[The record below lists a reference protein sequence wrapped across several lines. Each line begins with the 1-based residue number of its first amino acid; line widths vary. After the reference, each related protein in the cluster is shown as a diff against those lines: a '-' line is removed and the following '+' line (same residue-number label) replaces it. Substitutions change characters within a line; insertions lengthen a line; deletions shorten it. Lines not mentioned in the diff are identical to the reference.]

1 MKEKIYHGEI
11 QPQTFARALVAEF
24 NDENIRAQQF
34 TTEEGIIVQIATRAN
49 RRSGGK
55 TTLTVSF
62 TKVEDGLS
70 VRVGNQSVFGVAAS
84 LGRTA
89 LSAVRSP
96 FNLLWRLDDLAQD
109 IESLQLDE
117 HVWEVIANVAE
128 AADVSLELSERLR
141 RVVCDYCETPNP
153 VGEASCVACG
163 APLGN
168 VQPTTCPHC
177 GFVVRNNERRCPRC
191 AQPLS

>member
-11 QPQTFARALVAEF
+11 EPQTFARALVAEF

>member
-11 QPQTFARALVAEF
+11 QPQTFARALIAEF
-24 NDENIRAQQF
+24 NDENIRTQQIN
-34 TTEEGIIVQIATRAN
+34 TEEGIIVQIATRAN

-70 VRVGNQSVFGVAAS
+70 VRVGDQSVFGVAAS

-89 LSAVRSP
+89 FSAARNPLS
-96 FNLLWRLDDLAQD
+96 LLGRLDDIAQD
-109 IESLQLDE
+109 IESLQMDE
-117 HVWEVIANVAE
+117 RVWELIAEVA
-128 AADVSLELSERLR
+128 ASINASLELSERLR

-163 APLGN
+163 APLGD
-168 VQPTTCPHC
+168 VQPTTCRHC
-177 GFVVRNNERRCPRC
+177 GFVVRSDEIDCPRC
-191 AQPLS
+191 GQVL

>member
-34 TTEEGIIVQIATRAN
+34 NTEEGIIVQIATRAN

-117 HVWEVIANVAE
+117 RVWDVIANVAE

>member
-117 HVWEVIANVAE
+117 RVWEVIANVAE

-177 GFVVRNNERRCPRC
+177 GFVVRNNELRCPRC
-191 AQPLS
+191 AKPLS

>member
-1 MKEKIYHGEI
+1 
-11 QPQTFARALVAEF
+11 
-24 NDENIRAQQF
+24 
-34 TTEEGIIVQIATRAN
+34 
-49 RRSGGK
+49 
-55 TTLTVSF
+55 
-62 TKVEDGLS
+62 
-70 VRVGNQSVFGVAAS
+70 
-84 LGRTA
+84 
-89 LSAVRSP
+89 VRSP

-117 HVWEVIANVAE
+117 RVWEVIANVAE

-177 GFVVRNNERRCPRC
+177 GFVVRNNELRCPRC
-191 AQPLS
+191 AKPLS

>member
-11 QPQTFARALVAEF
+11 EPQTFARALVAEF

-177 GFVVRNNERRCPRC
+177 GFVVRNNELRCPRC
-191 AQPLS
+191 AKPLS

>member
-117 HVWEVIANVAE
+117 RVWDVIANVAE

-153 VGEASCVACG
+153 VGEPSCVACG

-177 GFVVRNNERRCPRC
+177 GFVVRNNELNCPRC
-191 AQPLS
+191 AKPLS

>member
-11 QPQTFARALVAEF
+11 EPQTFARALIAEF

-34 TTEEGIIVQIATRAN
+34 NTDEGIIVQIATRAN

-62 TKVEDGLS
+62 TQVEDGLS

-117 HVWEVIANVAE
+117 RVWDVIANVAE

-153 VGEASCVACG
+153 VGEPSCVACG

-177 GFVVRNNERRCPRC
+177 GFVVRNNELRCPRC
-191 AQPLS
+191 AKPLS

>member
-62 TKVEDGLS
+62 TRVEDGLS

-117 HVWEVIANVAE
+117 RVWEVIANVAE

-191 AQPLS
+191 AKPLS

>member
-70 VRVGNQSVFGVAAS
+70 VRVGNQSMFGVAAS

-117 HVWEVIANVAE
+117 RVWEVIANVAE

-177 GFVVRNNERRCPRC
+177 GFVVRNNELRCPRC
-191 AQPLS
+191 AKPLS

>member
-11 QPQTFARALVAEF
+11 EPQTFARALIAEF

-34 TTEEGIIVQIATRAN
+34 NTDEGIIVQIATRAN

-62 TKVEDGLS
+62 TQVEDGLS

-117 HVWEVIANVAE
+117 RVWDVIANVAE

-141 RVVCDYCETPNP
+141 RVICDYCETPNP

-177 GFVVRNNERRCPRC
+177 GFVVRNNEIHCPRC
-191 AQPLS
+191 AKPLS

>member
-11 QPQTFARALVAEF
+11 EPQTFARALVAEF

-34 TTEEGIIVQIATRAN
+34 NTDEGIIVQIATRAN

-62 TKVEDGLS
+62 TRVEDGLS

-117 HVWEVIANVAE
+117 RVWEVIANVAE